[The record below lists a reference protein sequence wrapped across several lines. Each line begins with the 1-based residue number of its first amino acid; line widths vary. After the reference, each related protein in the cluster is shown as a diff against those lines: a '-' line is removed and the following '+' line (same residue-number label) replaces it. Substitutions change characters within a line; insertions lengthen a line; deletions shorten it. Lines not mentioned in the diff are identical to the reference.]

1 MSSEEDARIRQANH
15 ITGAAIAETYAKLE
29 VGASEREVAQ
39 LLSGEMRQRGA
50 EGGGLVQFGPSSAL
64 PHGGPGGP
72 TLAREMVVLIDCG
85 CRVRG
90 YTADITRTTWFRDA
104 PVTEFTKVFNLVH
117 DAE

>member
-1 MSSEEDARIRQANH
+1 MTDSLRFIKSPEEVALIRQGID
-15 ITGAAIAETYAKLE
+15 ITEAAIAATFAKLA

-72 TLAREMVVLIDCG
+72 TLAREKVVLIGFG
-85 CRVRG
+85 CRLG
-90 YTADITRTTWFRDA
+90 GDTADITRTTWF
-104 PVTEFTKVFNLVH
+104 
-117 DAE
+117 